1 LEPPNEKKQDDRDDK
16 KEATVTKPRFTWED
30 IKFIIVMTI
39 VTIGF
44 SLRGGEMPGA
54 LWATLRQIFV
64 SVFYG
69 FGTVFLF
76 IGLTKKMFKYN
87 PTRVHIVKWA
97 FALAAIFSVSQFFHE
112 GYLMFTGQ
120 LPPPPPK

>member
-1 LEPPNEKKQDDRDDK
+1 MEEDQGKGPDK
-16 KEATVTKPRFTWED
+16 NRESQQEKPRFTWED
-30 IKFIIVMTI
+30 IKFLIAMTV

-44 SLRGGEMPGA
+44 SLRGGDFPGA
-54 LWATLRQIFV
+54 LWATLRQVFV

-97 FALAAIFSVSQFFHE
+97 FALAAIFAVSQFFHE
-112 GYLMFTGQ
+112 GYLMLTGQ
-120 LPPPPPK
+120 MPKPH